1 MQGGTSIIRRLAAI
15 LVPVVIVAW
24 VSTLPAIGHA
34 PVSVGGRDASHTE
47 IRLPPAEPNT
57 VAFVT
62 GHGPAGHPTATQ
74 VANPATAPAAAT
86 DEPATAL
93 RVALGQLLAE
103 HAFLVLDAIRSTTL
117 SGPDASAATEAL
129 DRNSSDLAAAFGSV
143 YAGSA
148 RQRFDAMW
156 RTHIELILDYARA
169 KSSGDSGTM
178 DRDKAALDAY
188 RVEFV
193 RFLASA
199 NPKIDASAEAEA
211 LRLHI
216 EQLLAYTDADF
227 DRAYG
232 AQRAAFEHMFMFG
245 DQLALAIARQFPTR
259 FSGANVA
266 FAPAAELRI
275 ALDRLLAEHL
285 VLTAEATR
293 ALLDAAPDADAAA
306 RAIAD
311 NTTELRTA
319 VSSVYDDAAGT
330 AFETAWNQ
338 HIDRYLE
345 LIHDVATGD
354 ATARATTLARLVGAE
369 GAIVD
374 FFAQAVP
381 GLGRDDLTGMVREH
395 VAGLVAQLDAYA
407 RGDYPAAYAVVHDA
421 YRHMFDI
428 GRALS
433 AGIAAQFPDRFA
445 SLTEL
450 PATDTTGGSR

>member
-1 MQGGTSIIRRLAAI
+1 
-15 LVPVVIVAW
+15 
-24 VSTLPAIGHA
+24 
-34 PVSVGGRDASHTE
+34 
-47 IRLPPAEPNT
+47 
-57 VAFVT
+57 
-62 GHGPAGHPTATQ
+62 
-74 VANPATAPAAAT
+74 
-86 DEPATAL
+86 
-93 RVALGQLLAE
+93 
-103 HAFLVLDAIRSTTL
+103 
-117 SGPDASAATEAL
+117 
-129 DRNSSDLAAAFGSV
+129 
-143 YAGSA
+143 
-148 RQRFDAMW
+148 MW

-169 KSSGDSGTM
+169 KSSRDSGTM
-178 DRDKAALDAY
+178 DDDKAALDAY

-245 DQLALAIARQFPTR
+245 DQLALAIARQFPGR
-259 FSGANVA
+259 FTGANVA

-275 ALDRLLAEHL
+275 TLDRLLAEHL

-293 ALLDAAPDADAAA
+293 ALLEAAPDADAAA

-319 VSSVYDDAAGT
+319 VSSVYGDAGGA

-374 FFAQAVP
+374 FFAQAIP
-381 GLGRDDLTGMVREH
+381 GLGRDDLMAMVRDH
-395 VAGLVAQLDAYA
+395 VAGLVAQLDAYS

-445 SLTEL
+445 SLREL
-450 PATDTTGGSR
+450 PATDTTDTSR